1 MFDENEHFNLETTK
15 ETKTVKKE
23 KKSKF
28 KGFLTTVSAGV
39 IGSVLTLA
47 IAPQLGFLTENTT
60 TSSVQEATMS
70 KQTKTKTDASE
81 TPNVQQVSSTSSIAD
96 IVEQTSQ
103 AIVGITNIQSSSQ
116 YFTPEGSNQ
125 NGSETSQEVESGTGS
140 GVIYQ
145 VTDDALYI
153 VTNNH
158 VIEDATKIEV
168 TLFNEEVVS
177 AELVGT
183 DSLTDIAV
191 LTVSGSYDIKPLSF
205 GDSDSLRTGDEVIAI
220 GNPLGLDLY
229 GTVTQGIVSA
239 VNRTIDVSTS
249 AGTWE
254 MNVIQTDAA
263 INPGNSGGALINSAG
278 QLVGI
283 NSMKIFDDEVEGL
296 GFAIPSNDVKTIVE
310 ELTKNG
316 QIVRPYLGVSMA
328 NLTEIPQFYLQN
340 IAGDVTEGVI
350 ITNIDPS
357 GSAAKAG
364 LEVKDIIVAINGE
377 KVTDTDDL
385 RKYLYTKLSVGDKVT
400 IEYYRNGKLNKAE
413 VTLTSNQ
420 SNDK

>member
-81 TPNVQQVSSTSSIAD
+81 TLNVQQVSSTSSIAD
-96 IVEQTSQ
+96 IVDQTSQ

-420 SNDK
+420 SND

>member
-420 SNDK
+420 LNDK

>member
-81 TPNVQQVSSTSSIAD
+81 TLNVQQVSSTSSIAD

-420 SNDK
+420 SND

>member
-81 TPNVQQVSSTSSIAD
+81 TLNVQQVSSTSSIAD

-220 GNPLGLDLY
+220 GNPLGLVLY

-340 IAGDVTEGVI
+340 IAGDVTGGVI

-420 SNDK
+420 SND

>member
-15 ETKTVKKE
+15 ERKTVKKE

-263 INPGNSGGALINSAG
+263 INPGNSGGSLINSAG